1 MRVAA
6 LLVGGKSSSRHISL
20 QAEAKRGSRAFLS
33 REELMPGLPGI
44 KGKKA
49 LGARV
54 SEGYAA
60 VCGPRSAEDEALD
73 HPRKRQESLSF
84 PFFPRAP

>member
-1 MRVAA
+1 
-6 LLVGGKSSSRHISL
+6 
-20 QAEAKRGSRAFLS
+20 
-33 REELMPGLPGI
+33 LPGI